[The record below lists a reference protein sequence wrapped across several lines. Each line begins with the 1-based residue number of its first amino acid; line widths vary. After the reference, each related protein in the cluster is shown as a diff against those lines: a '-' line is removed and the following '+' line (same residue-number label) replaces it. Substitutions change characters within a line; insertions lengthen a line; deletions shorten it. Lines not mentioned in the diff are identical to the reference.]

1 MLNLP
6 CRQGRAGLASM
17 KAHCGR
23 WSCYK
28 SSFEGSAMNRFI
40 EIRFYKLKPG
50 SGTSFD
56 ALMRNETVPLLRA
69 AKMDVVS

>member
-1 MLNLP
+1 
-6 CRQGRAGLASM
+6 
-17 KAHCGR
+17 
-23 WSCYK
+23 
-28 SSFEGSAMNRFI
+28 MNRFI